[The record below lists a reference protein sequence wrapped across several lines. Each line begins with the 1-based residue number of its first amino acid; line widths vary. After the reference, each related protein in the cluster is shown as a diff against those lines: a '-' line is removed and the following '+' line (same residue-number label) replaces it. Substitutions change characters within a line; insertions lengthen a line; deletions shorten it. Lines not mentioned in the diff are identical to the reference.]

1 MSDVRVD
8 AVASGDG
15 ADAHGDRP
23 PDCVGEGPVQIIST
37 ATRAICGWWA
47 NTGAS
52 PFEAPFRG
60 LERENTSGIR
70 ACRVRPQ

>member
-1 MSDVRVD
+1 MPDVRVD

-15 ADAHGDRP
+15 ADAHGDRRS
-23 PDCVGEGPVQIIST
+23 DRGGEGPVQVIST
-37 ATRAICGWWA
+37 ATRAICGGSA